1 MKGKTMTENLV
12 TVCNYCGGKFVD
24 PTEIAKYCP
33 DCVAAHAARL
43 FRTCETAGH
52 CEICDTDNR
61 MSNYLVT
68 ITDYDTGET
77 FDEYIITNPDALID
91 LIGTPIVGKVTIT

>member
-52 CEICDTDNR
+52 CEICDTDPVWFR
-61 MSNYLVT
+61 TEGKSINYPRT
-68 ITDYDTGET
+68 KTD
-77 FDEYIITNPDALID
+77 NN
-91 LIGTPIVGKVTIT
+91 